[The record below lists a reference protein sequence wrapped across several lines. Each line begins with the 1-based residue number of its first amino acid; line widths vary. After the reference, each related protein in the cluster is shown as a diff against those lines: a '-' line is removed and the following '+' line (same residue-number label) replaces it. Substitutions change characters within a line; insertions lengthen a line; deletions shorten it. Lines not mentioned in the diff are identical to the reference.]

1 MLRGTCLVLLLA
13 APRLGAQAD
22 LSVGAGAGSIRYAGG
37 ASLGSFTISP
47 IGSFGARSWSAGAG
61 AALGPLHGGGWAGQ
75 LRADGW
81 AVLAGPGVRP
91 AAAAVLEGS
100 AQADGPSTGVA
111 HLLAEGVWT
120 RDGWGAAAGLGAS
133 LAVITAT
140 EPESALRGRAR
151 AWGRVGTALASAT
164 VEPQV
169 LQDAWF
175 TDITVGLATPDGRVR
190 ASGWISARV
199 SDAYDSRAAG
209 SVAAQITLSSRIAVE
224 ASGGSLL
231 EDLYQGFPASGFVS
245 LGVRAF
251 LTPRPP
257 AAVRAGAGERRPAM
271 AVREGPEVVVHFTVP
286 DARQVAIAGEWSDW
300 QPIPLIPTSRD
311 TWRIRLTL
319 APGTYRFTLV
329 VDGTR
334 WLVPAGVVTVPD
346 EMGGEQGLLVVP

>member
-37 ASLGSFTISP
+37 NSLGSFTISP
-47 IGSFGARSWSAGAG
+47 MGSLGARSWSAGA
-61 AALGPLHGGGWAGQ
+61 AAGFGPLQGGGWAGQ
-75 LRADGW
+75 LRADAW
-81 AVLAGPGVRP
+81 SVLVGPGVRP

-100 AQADGPSTGVA
+100 AQTDGPSTGVA

-120 RDGWGAAAGLGAS
+120 RDDWGAAAGIGAS

-140 EPESALRGRAR
+140 EPASALRGRAR

-164 VEPQV
+164 VEPQL

-175 TDITVGLATPDGRVR
+175 TDITVGLATPPGPVT
-190 ASGWISARV
+190 ASGWIAARL
-199 SDAYDSRAAG
+199 SDAYGSQAAG
-209 SVAAQITLSSRIAVE
+209 SVAAQIALSSRLAIE

-231 EDLYQGFPASGFVS
+231 PDLYQGFPASGFVS
-245 LGVRAF
+245 LGVRVF
-251 LTPRPP
+251 LTHRPP
-257 AAVRAGAGERRPAM
+257 AALRGGAGERRPAV
-271 AVREGPEVVVHFTVP
+271 AIREGPDVLVRFTVP

-300 QPIPLIPTSRD
+300 QPLPLTPTGPG
-311 TWRIRLTL
+311 TWQVRLTL

>member
-13 APRLGAQAD
+13 APRLGAQAE

-37 ASLGSFTISP
+37 TSLGSFTISP
-47 IGSFGARSWSAGAG
+47 MGSLGARSWSAGAA

-75 LRADGW
+75 LRADSW
-81 AVLAGPGVRP
+81 SVLAGRGVRP
-91 AAAAVLEGS
+91 AAAAVL
-100 AQADGPSTGVA
+100 
-111 HLLAEGVWT
+111 EGVWT
-120 RDGWGAAAGLGAS
+120 RDGWGAAAGIGAS

-140 EPESALRGRAR
+140 EPTSAVRAR
-151 AWGRVGTALASAT
+151 ARMWGRIGTALASAT
-164 VEPQV
+164 VEPQL

-175 TDITVGLATPDGRVR
+175 TDITIGLATPDGRVT
-190 ASGWISARV
+190 ASGWIAARV
-199 SDAYDSRAAG
+199 SDAYESRAAG
-209 SVAAQITLSSRIAVE
+209 SVAAQIALSSRVALE

-231 EDLYQGFPASGFVS
+231 ADLYQGFPASGFVS

-257 AAVRAGAGERRPAM
+257 AGPHGGAGARRPAV
-271 AVREGPEVVVHFTVP
+271 AVREGAEVLVRFTVR
-286 DARQVAIAGEWSDW
+286 DARQVGIAGEWSDW
-300 QPIPLIPTSRD
+300 QPMPLVPTGRD
-311 TWRIRLTL
+311 GWQIRLVL